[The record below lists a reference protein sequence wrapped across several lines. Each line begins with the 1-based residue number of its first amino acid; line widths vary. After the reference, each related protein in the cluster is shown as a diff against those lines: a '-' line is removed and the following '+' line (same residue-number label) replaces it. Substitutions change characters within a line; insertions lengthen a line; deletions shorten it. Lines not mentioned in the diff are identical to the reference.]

1 MFERRI
7 MMEKRLYRGV
17 HDKMLGG
24 VCSGIAK
31 YIGVDPTIVRLLWV
45 IAFFLFGIGFL
56 AYILAWIIM
65 PEDKII

>member
-1 MFERRI
+1 MR
-7 MMEKRLYRGV
+7 EKRLYRSI

-31 YIGVDPTIVRLLWV
+31 YIGVDPTIVRLVWV

-65 PEDKII
+65 PEERII